1 MRYVVRRE
9 STNVY
14 TRTYL
19 MVYNNQIDSMFDMKS
34 LAKGICLATN
44 IARNQKNQKP
54 PSILSCR

>member
-44 IARNQKNQKP
+44 IA
-54 PSILSCR
+54 